1 MRRRAGDLSH
11 AEPASNHHIVRAT
24 EEIGATEVGGNLGA
38 AGLRRRLLLGA
49 SIALIV
55 SLAAVSLASAAAC
68 PGTVDGGDLAGKAQL
83 RKLTAKFNGF
93 GSRILASSS
102 HEKAID
108 WLEDEVREI
117 DGFKVRS
124 ESFKVY
130 RWLPRTHVKDGPGL
144 DIGAAG
150 ALSITRPDGSTA
162 TLPDAGAVHWSKPTG
177 KQGQGGPL
185 VYLPPAED
193 ITAANAAGKV
203 VIRDFPGGALPYG
216 AFGFVGIYITPDLAS
231 ETGDYARPFI
241 NKLQDELLA
250 AGQAGAAGVIF
261 SFDVPRKQV
270 RGYYDPHNGT
280 LYSVPAVY
288 VGSAEAE
295 QLRALAAQGGSAS
308 LAVAARVDREKT
320 RNVIATLPGRSPEKI
335 VLAANTDGNSWVQE
349 DGVIGM
355 LALARYY
362 ADLPKRCRPRTLELA
377 FASAHD
383 ALVSDGTDKYAAKLN
398 RSRVAFAF
406 AMEHLGTREILP
418 TGEGAERHLAFTG
431 QGDPFL
437 FAAGDSD
444 VLRQTAAATTQS
456 RHLDRTA
463 VLRGI
468 GVPVAGR
475 VPPICS
481 MGGLGIAFHKRLI
494 PTLAMISGPWSLYD
508 PVFGRNAIDFGRMRS
523 QVLAAGDA
531 VLALDGLPRD
541 QIYGDYTLYQQQL
554 EQGAPTC
561 PPEVYPQFA
570 PGPGG

>member
-1 MRRRAGDLSH
+1 MEA
-11 AEPASNHHIVRAT
+11 
-24 EEIGATEVGGNLGA
+24 GGNSED
-38 AGLRRRLLLGA
+38 AGLRRRLLLGI
-49 SIALIV
+49 SLALIL
-55 SLAAVSLASAAAC
+55 SLAAVSVASAAAC
-68 PGTVDGGDLAGKAQL
+68 PGAVDGADLASKAQL
-83 RKLTAKFNGF
+83 RKLTAKFNSF
-93 GSRILASSS
+93 GPRILASSS
-102 HEKAID
+102 HKKAID
-108 WLEDEVREI
+108 WLEEEASRI
-117 DGFKVRS
+117 DGFRVRS
-124 ESFKVY
+124 EPFKVY
-130 RWLPRTHVKDGPGL
+130 RWLPKTHMKEAPGL
-144 DIGAAG
+144 DIGGAG
-150 ALSITRPDGSTA
+150 ALNITRSDGSTA
-162 TLPDAGAVHWSKPTG
+162 TLPDAGAVHWSKPTV
-177 KQGQGGPL
+177 KKGQGGPL
-185 VYLPPAED
+185 VYLPPDED

-203 VIRDFPGGALPYG
+203 VIRDFPGGSLPYG

-241 NKLQDELLA
+241 NTLQDELLA

-280 LYSVPAVY
+280 LYSLPAVY
-288 VGSAEAE
+288 VGSAEAQ
-295 QLRALAAQGGSAS
+295 QLKALAAQGGSAS
-308 LAVAARVDREKT
+308 VAVAARVDREKT

-355 LALARYY
+355 LAFARYY
-362 ADLPKRCRPRTLELA
+362 AELPMRCRPRTLELA

-383 ALVSDGTDKYAAKLN
+383 ALVRDGTDKYAEKLDK
-398 RSRVAFAF
+398 SKVAFAF

-418 TGEGAERHLAFTG
+418 TGEGADRNLAFTG

-444 VLRQTAAATTQS
+444 VLRQTAAATTQG

-508 PVFGRNAIDFGRMRS
+508 PLFGRSAIDFGRMRS
-523 QVLAAGDA
+523 QVLAAGDSI
-531 VLALDGLPRD
+531 LALDGLPRD